1 MEEFK
6 ASKVFFSSI
15 SLYSAS
21 EFITKS
27 ISIIVVPV
35 YAIFLSPSLFGA
47 LEIITVSLA
56 LVAIFSQFGFSNSL
70 NRYFYESDNDLSN
83 QKLMFST
90 GLIFLFI
97 LNFAIYLIIFLY
109 VLIIDEKFI
118 TLEGVDKNLIF
129 VACTII
135 PLTSLLYYH
144 QTIIRMR
151 FLPFY
156 FFISGLIGYA
166 FPPIFTLTLMYF
178 FDFKLHAYFYSSAIF
193 LLLANIYL
201 SIKNYEYIGIS
212 FNIKI
217 FRNFFSYGWPFIF
230 TAIAFWG
237 FSSMD
242 RYFLSIF
249 IGMEEVGQYSIAS
262 KLALLPL
269 ILFNAFGAAW
279 SPLFMKLRE
288 EYHIEK
294 FKEFIGKSL
303 YIAICI
309 GGVIC
314 GTVGFFCGE
323 AIWLLF
329 PPEYFG
335 AALATIFLT
344 YGVLLN
350 FTTQVTA
357 IGISISKRTEIFS
370 YLTFI
375 ALFFNFI
382 GNYFLIPIFGALGA
396 SFSTFFSYLILTCSY
411 FFISQK
417 LYPMKIIRSKT
428 IISIFLCFL
437 IMVLNFF
444 LFSNQFSYISFI
456 KIIFLIPLI
465 YFVYS
470 ELIKLNNFM
479 NT

>member
-178 FDFKLHAYFYSSAIF
+178 FDFKLHAYFYS
-193 LLLANIYL
+193 
-201 SIKNYEYIGIS
+201 
-212 FNIKI
+212 
-217 FRNFFSYGWPFIF
+217 
-230 TAIAFWG
+230 
-237 FSSMD
+237 
-242 RYFLSIF
+242 
-249 IGMEEVGQYSIAS
+249 
-262 KLALLPL
+262 
-269 ILFNAFGAAW
+269 
-279 SPLFMKLRE
+279 
-288 EYHIEK
+288 
-294 FKEFIGKSL
+294 
-303 YIAICI
+303 
-309 GGVIC
+309 
-314 GTVGFFCGE
+314 
-323 AIWLLF
+323 
-329 PPEYFG
+329 
-335 AALATIFLT
+335 
-344 YGVLLN
+344 
-350 FTTQVTA
+350 
-357 IGISISKRTEIFS
+357 
-370 YLTFI
+370 
-375 ALFFNFI
+375 
-382 GNYFLIPIFGALGA
+382 
-396 SFSTFFSYLILTCSY
+396 
-411 FFISQK
+411 
-417 LYPMKIIRSKT
+417 
-428 IISIFLCFL
+428 
-437 IMVLNFF
+437 
-444 LFSNQFSYISFI
+444 
-456 KIIFLIPLI
+456 
-465 YFVYS
+465 
-470 ELIKLNNFM
+470 
-479 NT
+479 